1 MAEASVR
8 FNNPSAYQ
16 TWSVGSH
23 AVDDNNRIRQDVGD
37 LTRTWTAQEPL
48 KKHMLTCFAF
58 AESSA
63 FGYWNYM
70 HKSDGADLTKK
81 DWRKAIIRALCEAN
95 TQGAARVRAQPNF
108 PSRECREGLRA
119 VPEFSTWNEQ
129 TGQFEPTLRS
139 KLVRWRLCACV
150 LLVAAW
156 LIVAWRDVAW
166 RGAARCGGGGVG
178 GGGGGGGRRWRRRW
192 HLRCCIVCFRHY
204 AAVAACARVFL
215 PTVQPQ
221 RRCQGH
227 REDGSPC
234 PRAVRTYCPC
244 SPKWGMCQLCWG
256 TWHRGQV
263 VETPGPRSRSRSRDN
278 AADEPGAG
286 ERDGRI
292 RQEARGRPNVRH
304 ERQGELRGG
313 SPPDVA
319 NERVPAPATPAAV
332 GARGQEEEE

>member
-37 LTRTWTAQEPL
+37 LTRTWAAQEPL

-58 AESSA
+58 AESNA

-70 HKSDGADLTKK
+70 HKNDGTDLTKK
-81 DWRKAIIRALCEAN
+81 DWRKVIIRALCEAN

-108 PSRECREGLRA
+108 PSLECRQGLRT
-119 VPEFSTWNEQ
+119 VPEFSTWNQQ
-129 TGQFEPTLRS
+129 TGQFEPTLQS

-156 LIVAWRDVAW
+156 LVVAWRDVAW
-166 RGAARCGGGGVG
+166 
-178 GGGGGGGRRWRRRW
+178 
-192 HLRCCIVCFRHY
+192 HVCPCFS
-204 AAVAACARVFL
+204 

-227 REDGSPC
+227 REDGSQC
-234 PRAVRTYCPC
+234 PRTVRTYCPC

-256 TWHRGQV
+256 T
-263 VETPGPRSRSRSRDN
+263 
-278 AADEPGAG
+278 
-286 ERDGRI
+286 
-292 RQEARGRPNVRH
+292 
-304 ERQGELRGG
+304 
-313 SPPDVA
+313 
-319 NERVPAPATPAAV
+319 
-332 GARGQEEEE
+332 